1 MTHYE
6 LTYIVPMSFTVD
18 EVPSLN
24 QKITKLL
31 ADHGATNLKETNLG
45 KLKLAYQINGFSHGY
60 YNVIECDLETNQ
72 MAEINRTL
80 QLSSDVL
87 RFLFLKKRIKTDKEI
102 AAEQRLKE
110 KIARQDVGR
119 RNILEDEEDEPEM
132 ITRKKP
138 FNKSAPKKEEEKVDI
153 AELDK
158 KLDAILGGE
167 DMLK

>member
-1 MTHYE
+1 MQHYE

-18 EVPSLN
+18 EVPAIN

-31 ADHGATNLKETNLG
+31 TEHGATNIKETNLG
-45 KLKLAYQINGFSHGY
+45 KLKLAYQIAGFSHGY
-60 YNVIECDLETNQ
+60 YSAIECDLETNQ
-72 MAEINRTL
+72 MSEINRSL
-80 QLSSDVL
+80 QLSTDIL

-102 AAEQRLKE
+102 ASEQRLKE

-119 RNILEDEEDEPEM
+119 RNILEDEDEEAEM

-138 FNKSAPKKEEEKVDI
+138 YRSAPRKEEETVDI
-153 AELDK
+153 ADLDK